1 MLVSETA
8 TRRSLLFLLGIV
20 LSAAMIAAAPA
31 RALQNVIKLPD
42 GFQPEGIAAGNGDT
56 FYVGSIPTGEILTG
70 DVRTGAVGTLV
81 PAEEGRAAIGMKYD
95 ESTGLLFVAGG
106 PTGKAYVYDA
116 ESGDLV
122 AEIQLAE
129 AGSSFI
135 NDVVIT
141 PDAAYFTNSSAP
153 VIYRVSLADVGPS
166 ATFEAIELGGEY
178 QFTEGAFN
186 ANGIA
191 ATPDGGWL
199 IIVNS
204 AEGALYRVDP
214 MTGFATRIDLHG
226 DSVEFGDGIL
236 LQGETLYVVQNQL
249 NQIAVVELNSDFS
262 EGTIVDTLTHRR
274 FDVPTT
280 IARFGNSLYAV
291 NARFGSPP
299 PIHTPDDIVR
309 VPIK

>member
-1 MLVSETA
+1 
-8 TRRSLLFLLGIV
+8 
-20 LSAAMIAAAPA
+20 
-31 RALQNVIKLPD
+31 
-42 GFQPEGIAAGNGDT
+42 
-56 FYVGSIPTGEILTG
+56 
-70 DVRTGAVGTLV
+70 
-81 PAEEGRAAIGMKYD
+81 
-95 ESTGLLFVAGG
+95 
-106 PTGKAYVYDA
+106 
-116 ESGDLV
+116 
-122 AEIQLAE
+122 
-129 AGSSFI
+129 
-135 NDVVIT
+135 
-141 PDAAYFTNSSAP
+141 
-153 VIYRVSLADVGPS
+153 
-166 ATFEAIELGGEY
+166 
-178 QFTEGAFN
+178 
-186 ANGIA
+186 
-191 ATPDGGWL
+191 
-199 IIVNS
+199 
-204 AEGALYRVDP
+204 